1 MKNPD
6 LNVRR
11 GYWCECWTTSPT
23 TGSAPGLF
31 ASFEAVTATQAVRWI
46 RGVLR
51 TIVSALEPDAADR
64 ARAWLATGYV
74 TAVGDLERAQPCVFT
89 VTHASTRIEWTARP
103 VLFLTLAHRQGG
115 NLPDCTE
122 QFCGHAR

>member
-1 MKNPD
+1 MKTPD
-6 LNVRR
+6 VNVRR

-23 TGSAPGLF
+23 TGSAPKLF

-64 ARAWLATGYV
+64 AWGWLTNGYD
-74 TAVGDLERAQPCVFT
+74 AAIGDLERAQPYAYA
-89 VTHASTRIEWTARP
+89 VTRGSTRIEWTPAQCSFVGAPLGTPSR
-103 VLFLTLAHRQGG
+103 
-115 NLPDCTE
+115 
-122 QFCGHAR
+122 